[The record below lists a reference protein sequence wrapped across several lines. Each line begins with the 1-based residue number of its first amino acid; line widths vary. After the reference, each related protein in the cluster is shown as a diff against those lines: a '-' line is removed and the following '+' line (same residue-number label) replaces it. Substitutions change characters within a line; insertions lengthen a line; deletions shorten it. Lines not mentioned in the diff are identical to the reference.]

1 MDAQEFDE
9 LISGNLLFKVLD
21 KEAREKVMLLAR
33 VVKYDNEDV
42 IIKQGADSDDIYLLH
57 TGQVIVQTL
66 QEGFIVELDTLEPG
80 TIFGEVAEVSGV
92 SRTATVVASGEVE
105 AVRFPGKELVEELRK
120 HPTASKLLDHIV
132 MHRAKDTIEKTF
144 GY

>member
-1 MDAQEFDE
+1 MDAREFDE

-21 KEAREKVMLLAR
+21 QEARQKVMLLAR
-33 VVKYDNEDV
+33 VVKYEDEDI

-57 TGQVIVQTL
+57 TGQVHVQTL

-92 SRTATVVASGEVE
+92 PRTATVLAIGEVE
-105 AVRFPGKELVEELRK
+105 AVRFPGKGLVEELRK

-132 MHRAKDTIEKTF
+132 LHRAKDTIEKTY

>member
-1 MDAQEFDE
+1 MDAREFDD

-21 KEAREKVMLLAR
+21 QEARQKVMLLAR
-33 VVKYDNEDV
+33 VVKYQDEDI

-57 TGQVIVQTL
+57 PGQVVVQTL
-66 QEGFIVELDTLEPG
+66 QEGFIVELGTLEPG

-92 SRTATVVASGEVE
+92 PRTATVIACGEVE
-105 AVRFPGKELVEELRK
+105 AVRFPGQDLVEELRK

-132 MHRAKDTIEKTF
+132 LHRAKDTIKKTF

>member
-1 MDAQEFDE
+1 MDAREFDE

-21 KEAREKVMLLAR
+21 QEARQKVMLLAR
-33 VVKYDNEDV
+33 VVKYEDEDI

-57 TGQVIVQTL
+57 TGKVLVQTL
-66 QEGFIVELDTLEPG
+66 QEGFIVELDTLKPG

-92 SRTATVVASGEVE
+92 PRTATVIASGEVE
-105 AVRFPGKELVEELRK
+105 AVRFPGQDLVEELRK

-132 MHRAKDTIEKTF
+132 LHRAKDTIEKTF